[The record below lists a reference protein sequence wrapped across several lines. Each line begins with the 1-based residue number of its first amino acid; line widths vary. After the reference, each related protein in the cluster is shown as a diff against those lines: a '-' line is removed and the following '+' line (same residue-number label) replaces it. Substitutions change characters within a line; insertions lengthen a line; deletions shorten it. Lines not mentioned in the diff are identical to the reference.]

1 MTASKTPNMTDY
13 EAERRS
19 FNLEVPEYFNFATD
33 VIGKWAS
40 DPNKLAM
47 LWIGQHGEE
56 ERITFAHFS
65 ERSSRAANAFAKLG
79 IKKGDRILVMLPR
92 IPEWWESVLGLMK
105 LGAIPIPCTTL
116 LTPKDI
122 QFRAEV
128 SEAAAFITDSEG
140 AVKFD
145 QVRSECPTVKVTIE
159 VGSNADVAGRE
170 GWTSY
175 HQVVD
180 EASPEFTGPKTRSD
194 DPCLVYFTSGTV
206 GYPKMVLHTH
216 ASYPIGHSITGKYWL
231 DLHEEDLF
239 WNLSE
244 TGWANYSLSHSD
256 PLAPQTTPSTLL
268 NTTIHRRLEVPASY
282 VA

>member
-1 MTASKTPNMTDY
+1 MTQTRTPHMTDY
-13 EAERRS
+13 EAERRG
-19 FNLEVPEYFNFATD
+19 FHLEVPEYFNFATD

-56 ERITFAHFS
+56 EHISFAHFA

-79 IKKGDRILVMLPR
+79 IQKGDRVLVMLPR

-122 QFRAEV
+122 QFRAEIA
-128 SEAAAFITDSEG
+128 EAAAFVTDNEG

-145 QVRSECPTVKVTIE
+145 QVRSECPTVKVT
-159 VGSNADVAGRE
+159 VLADHYAGAAERE
-170 GWTSY
+170 GWTNFERI
-175 HQVVD
+175 VD
-180 EASPEFTGPKTRSD
+180 EASPEFTGPKTRND
-194 DPCLVYFTSGTV
+194 DACLVYFTSGTV

-216 ASYPIGHSITGKYWL
+216 ASYPIGHTITGKYWL
-231 DLHEEDLF
+231 DLHEDDLH

-244 TGWANYSLSHSD
+244 MGWANY
-256 PLAPQTTPSTLL
+256 Q
-268 NTTIHRRLEVPASY
+268 N
-282 VA
+282 